1 MSRKMT
7 AFDIKPDA
15 ALANQRVWAE
25 VDEGIVPDGCALDA
39 EGAIWLAALMTNELL
54 RLHEGGKLASG
65 SNFPVQ

>member
-25 VDEGIVPDGCALDA
+25 VDEGIVPGRLRSRRRGCY
-39 EGAIWLAALMTNELL
+39 LARRADD
-54 RLHEGGKLASG
+54 
-65 SNFPVQ
+65 